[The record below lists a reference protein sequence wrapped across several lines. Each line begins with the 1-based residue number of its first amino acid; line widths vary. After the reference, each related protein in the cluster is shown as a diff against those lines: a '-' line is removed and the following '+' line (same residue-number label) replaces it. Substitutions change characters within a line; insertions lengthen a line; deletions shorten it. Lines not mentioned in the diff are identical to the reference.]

1 MKKLT
6 IVKIGGN
13 VVDDKIVLS
22 KFLED
27 FSRIKGNKI
36 LIHGGGK
43 VADKILNAL
52 QIEPKKI
59 DGRRVTDQ
67 ATLDVVT
74 QVYAGLINKKIVAT
88 LQSHNCPALGLCGA
102 DANLLLAHQRPPK
115 NGIDYGF
122 AGDID
127 VVNIKDGNYL
137 LKRFALVV
145 APITHDQRGQLLNTN
160 ADTIAATLAIAFA
173 ETFETTLTY
182 VFEKK
187 GVLRNILD
195 ENSVIPSIQK
205 HDFELGKQQGIFFE
219 GMIPKLENAFFAIE
233 KGVKNVII
241 CGVEGLQKS
250 KSGTKI
256 S

>member
-13 VVDDKIVLS
+13 VVDDEIVLS
-22 KFLED
+22 KFLND
-27 FSRIKGNKI
+27 FSLIKGNKI

-59 DGRRVTDQ
+59 DGRRITDQ
-67 ATLDVVT
+67 DSLDVVT

-88 LQSHNCPALGLCGA
+88 LQSHDCPALGLCGA
-102 DANLLLAHQRPPK
+102 DANLLLAHQRPPT

-127 VVNIKDGNYL
+127 AVNTKDGAFL
-137 LKRFALVV
+137 LRRFVLVV
-145 APITHDQRGQLLNTN
+145 APLTHDHHGQLLNTN
-160 ADTIAATLAIAFA
+160 ADTVAARLAIAFA
-173 ETFETTLTY
+173 KKFDVTLTY
-182 VFEKK
+182 IFEKK
-187 GVLRNILD
+187 GILSNISD
-195 ENSVIPSIQK
+195 EDSVIKTIK
-205 HDFELGKQQGIFFE
+205 RRHFEAGKETGIFFG

-233 KGVKNVII
+233 KGVKSVVI
-241 CGVEGLQKS
+241 CGVKGLQKN
-250 KSGTKI
+250 KKGTRI